1 MSTETITIYPYEPF
15 DIDYGMTILNLQCKE
30 EYSTLLFKLNQ
41 LKKHETFVDDVDQY
55 IHFYVDE
62 KDNLKS
68 SLKQV
73 AMIGDLTSFEINST
87 SNLKAVLEKIV
98 ADNQIINRDKI
109 DNLNKEINELIF
121 DSINGYEETFEYE
134 LLPELVKLLKSKNFK
149 IDTGNWQN
157 YYDKLQSVIRF
168 YVEFSD
174 KRLLLFHGLERLCS
188 LEQINYLNDYLK
200 SIELAVVSLESY
212 PMKLKNPG
220 SNTRVY
226 SIDEDHVRFDY

>member
-1 MSTETITIYPYEPF
+1 MSAETITIYPYEPF
-15 DIDYGMTILNLQCKE
+15 DIDYGMTVLNLQCKE

-121 DSINGYEETFEYE
+121 DSINGYDETFEYE
-134 LLPELVKLLKSKNFK
+134 LLPELAKLLKSKNFK
-149 IDTGNWQN
+149 IDTGDWQN
-157 YYDKLQSVIRF
+157 YYDKLQSVVKF

-174 KRLLLFHGLERLCS
+174 KRLLLFHGLDR
-188 LEQINYLNDYLK
+188 K
-200 SIELAVVSLESY
+200 SVV
-212 PMKLKNPG
+212 
-220 SNTRVY
+220 
-226 SIDEDHVRFDY
+226 